1 MNPDYYPSVSIVAGP
16 LTPPANDPIGSL
28 GRMFKMH
35 GGATYITITPDV
47 ARQWITVLESI
58 SKEEQ

>member
-1 MNPDYYPSVSIVAGP
+1 MNPDLYPSVSIVAGP
-16 LTPPANDPIGSL
+16 LTLPDNPHGTL
-28 GRMFKMH
+28 GHMVKMH
-35 GGATYITITPDV
+35 GGAMYITITPDV